1 MHSSENRPA
10 PEQLC
15 QWDRQYY
22 WHAFTQMA
30 EYEPLVF
37 ERAEGCLL
45 FDIHGRCYI
54 DGVSSLWCNIHGH
67 RHPLI
72 DAAVREQ
79 LERVAHVTSLGA
91 SNPTT
96 IMLAKRLVEIAPPG
110 LEHVFFSDDGA
121 TAVEVALKMA
131 FQYWRQRPD
140 PKPDKTLFVAL
151 EQAYHGDTLG
161 AVSVG
166 GVERFHAMFA
176 SLLFRTLRVPAPDT
190 YRTPPGVPRE
200 ALAAHYL
207 SQLEAVLDR
216 HHSQVAAVI
225 LEPLVQ
231 AAAGMIMHPPG
242 YLRGVRELTR
252 RYDVLLIADEVAV
265 GFGRTGK
272 MFACQHESVTPDIMC
287 LAKGITG
294 GYLPLAATLA
304 TEEIYR
310 AFLGSYAESKTFF
323 HGHTYGGNPLAAA
336 AALASLDV
344 FEQERTLDNL
354 PPKIAR
360 LAEHLQQLAELP
372 HVGDVRQ
379 CGLIGAVELVR
390 DKRTKEPFAWEEKRG
405 IRVCRA
411 ALERGVWLRPLGNV
425 IVIMPPLAISLE
437 QLDQIAEAIDYGIRQ
452 QFGR

>member
-1 MHSSENRPA
+1 
-10 PEQLC
+10 
-15 QWDRQYY
+15 
-22 WHAFTQMA
+22 
-30 EYEPLVF
+30 
-37 ERAEGCLL
+37 
-45 FDIHGRCYI
+45 
-54 DGVSSLWCNIHGH
+54 
-67 RHPLI
+67 
-72 DAAVREQ
+72 
-79 LERVAHVTSLGA
+79 
-91 SNPTT
+91 
-96 IMLAKRLVEIAPPG
+96 
-110 LEHVFFSDDGA
+110 
-121 TAVEVALKMA
+121 
-131 FQYWRQRPD
+131 
-140 PKPDKTLFVAL
+140 
-151 EQAYHGDTLG
+151 
-161 AVSVG
+161 VG

-176 SLLFRTLRVPAPDT
+176 PLLFRTLRVPAPDT

-304 TEEIYR
+304 TDEIYR

-344 FEQERTLDNL
+344 FEQERTLENL

-390 DKRTKEPFAWEEKRG
+390 DKTTKEPFAWEEKRG

-452 QFGR
+452 QIGR